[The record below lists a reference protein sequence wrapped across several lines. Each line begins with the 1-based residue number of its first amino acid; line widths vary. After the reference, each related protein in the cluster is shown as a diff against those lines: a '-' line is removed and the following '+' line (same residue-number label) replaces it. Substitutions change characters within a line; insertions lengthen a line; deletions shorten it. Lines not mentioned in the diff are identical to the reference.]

1 MITKSDRRFRGGLNP
16 ITEDQGEVSS
26 MVTVN
31 LPSTPLT
38 VDILVRRQMLNKRRQ
53 AGTETKKSDR
63 HFRGG
68 RNPITEDQGGLT
80 PS

>member
-1 MITKSDRRFRGGLNP
+1 
-16 ITEDQGEVSS
+16 

-38 VDILVRRQMLNKRRQ
+38 VDILVRCQMLNKRRQ
-53 AGTETKKSDR
+53 AGTETKTSDR

-68 RNPITEDQGGLT
+68 RNSITEDQGGLT